1 MTSSDRIEE
10 LFKYWREKGYPH
22 YDRNEYDAFDE
33 LDKIIQYDTREL
45 IDGDNIV
52 QTMHGLG
59 FLWTFHPHWVEVNN
73 ILELWNDD
81 DKLRELCRKTIEYCD
96 KHEDGKITVNRIRQN
111 SKVYLAKQS
120 PSNFRPTAAKYI
132 YNTYGNRGVVYDPC
146 AGWGG
151 RLFGFL
157 ASNCQKYIGV
167 EPSTKSFKGLQELND
182 TYNKGI
188 LFDTF
193 KDVELKNVCAE
204 DWIPHELVDL
214 VFTSPPY
221 FDCEKYSDEPTQSF
235 LRHPTKE
242 LWTGGFLRELIAGS
256 HLVLKKNGYLA
267 INIANTTN
275 HDWIEREFRNLTDEF
290 GFKPIRILNLVLS
303 SIAGKGIKT
312 EPIFILQKV

>member
-1 MTSSDRIEE
+1 M
-10 LFKYWREKGYPH
+10 
-22 YDRNEYDAFDE
+22 
-33 LDKIIQYDTREL
+33 
-45 IDGDNIV
+45 
-52 QTMHGLG
+52 
-59 FLWTFHPHWVEVNN
+59 
-73 ILELWNDD
+73 
-81 DKLRELCRKTIEYCD
+81 
-96 KHEDGKITVNRIRQN
+96 
-111 SKVYLAKQS
+111 
-120 PSNFRPTAAKYI
+120 
-132 YNTYGNRGVVYDPC
+132 
-146 AGWGG
+146 
-151 RLFGFL
+151 FGFL
-157 ASNCQKYIGV
+157 ASNCKKYIGV

-193 KDVELKNVCAE
+193 KDVELRNVCAE

-221 FDCEKYSDEPTQSF
+221 FDCEKYSDEPTQSY
-235 LRHPTKE
+235 LRHPTRE
-242 LWTGGFLRELIAGS
+242 EWTEGFLRELIAGS

-312 EPIFILQKV
+312 EPVFILQKV